1 MQSGTSH
8 QIVGGAIIVCL
19 AVLVWL
25 ILVPLASL
33 VLAEEAGIS
42 RAARRRRRPGRT
54 TGRLVPVG

>member
-1 MQSGTSH
+1 MKSGTSH

-33 VLAEEAGIS
+33 VLAEEPGAS
-42 RAARRRRRPGRT
+42 RVARRRRPPSRT
-54 TGRLVPVG
+54 TGRLIPVG